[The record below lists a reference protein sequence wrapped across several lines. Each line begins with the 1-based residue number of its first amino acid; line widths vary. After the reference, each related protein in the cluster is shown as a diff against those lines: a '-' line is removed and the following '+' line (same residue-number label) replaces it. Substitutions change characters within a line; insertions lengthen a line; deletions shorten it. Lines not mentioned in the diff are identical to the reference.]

1 MSNPTK
7 ADLMGCHDDEVLD
20 RLFTIEDEVE
30 AWKARA
36 EQAEAERDELIEMI
50 RFWYDELSTGGAG
63 ACALPASMLCVLE
76 EAQQEGGDE

>member
-1 MSNPTK
+1 MSK
-7 ADLMGCHDDEVLD
+7 
-20 RLFTIEDEVE
+20 RLKPMPYDFGED
-30 AWKARA
+30 WKARA

-76 EAQQEGGDE
+76 EAQQEGKDECRTRT